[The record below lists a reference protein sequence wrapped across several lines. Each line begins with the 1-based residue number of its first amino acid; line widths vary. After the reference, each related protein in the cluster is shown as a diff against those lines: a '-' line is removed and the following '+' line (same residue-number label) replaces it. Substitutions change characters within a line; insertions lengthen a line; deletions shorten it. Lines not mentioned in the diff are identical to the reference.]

1 MPTVIISHKVENY
14 KKWKEIYD
22 RDEERR
28 SQAGLR
34 EISVGQKSDEPNMV
48 YMVFDSSDPEKVKDM
63 MQDPNLKDLMDD
75 AGVISKP
82 ELIILENGS

>member
-1 MPTVIISHKVENY
+1 MPTVIIAHKVENY
-14 KKWKEIYD
+14 KKWREIYD

-34 EISVGQKSDEPNMV
+34 EIKAGQKAGEPNMV
-48 YMVFDSSDPEKVKDM
+48 YMIFEASDANKVKEM
-63 MQDPNLKDLMDD
+63 MQDQDLKDLMDE

-82 ELIILENGS
+82 ELIIIEE

>member
-14 KKWKEIYD
+14 KKWREIYEQD
-22 RDEERR
+22 KERH

-34 EISVGQKSDEPNMV
+34 EIVAGQKTDEPNMV
-48 YMVFDSSDPEKVKDM
+48 YMIFEASDAAKVKEM
-63 MQDPNLKDLMDD
+63 MQDEQLKDLMDE

-82 ELIILENGS
+82 ELIIIEK

>member
-22 RDEERR
+22 RDIERR

-34 EISVGQKSDEPNMV
+34 EISAGQKADEPNMV
-48 YMVFDSSDPEKVKDM
+48 YMVFEASDSNKVKEM
-63 MQDPNLKDLMDD
+63 MQDQSLKDLMDE

-82 ELIILENGS
+82 ELIVIEE

>member
-34 EISVGQKSDEPNMV
+34 EISAGQKADEPNIV
-48 YMVFDSSDPEKVKDM
+48 YMVFEASDSNKVKEM
-63 MQDPNLKDLMDD
+63 MQDQNLKDLMDE

-82 ELIILENGS
+82 ELIIIEE